1 LFAPEHELSQR
12 WNEKL
17 GLIKKE
23 EEKNFLAE
31 VEISLMYFKLRKVKK
46 MIAQN
51 QSDLENADPSDEL
64 HLLQI
69 HKHLKQVE
77 RDLTQHIGT
86 VIFK

>member
-1 LFAPEHELSQR
+1 
-12 WNEKL
+12 
-17 GLIKKE
+17 
-23 EEKNFLAE
+23 
-31 VEISLMYFKLRKVKK
+31 MYFKLRKVKK